1 MPERVRAK
9 PQILDQVRDD
19 LSTPLGAVQLAESRR
34 NCDFAA
40 IMTPAIFGI
49 AGLELGAEERAF
61 FADADPAGYII
72 FGRNVAS
79 REQLRQLTDQ
89 LRAIHGRERLLITI
103 DQEGGR
109 VQRMKPPVWP
119 AYPAGAAF
127 DALYDIAPASA
138 IEAARVNAQA
148 LGLDLAEVGITCTHA
163 PVLDVRQ
170 PGANDV
176 IGDRAMGHEPLRVAA
191 LGRAVLDGL
200 ARAGVVGTI
209 KHMPG
214 HGRTHCD
221 THKAMPTVT
230 ASEAKLELD
239 LAPFKALNYALTG
252 MTGHLLFTAWD
263 KVNPATQSPF
273 IIEQIIRRRI
283 GFDGLLFT
291 DDLDMEALN
300 GTVPERAERSV
311 VAGCDLALNC
321 WAKMPDMIGICERLP
336 VMGEAATARLDRALA
351 GMSPVGDVAEQAA
364 LLAKRD
370 ALLGLVS
377 A

>member
-1 MPERVRAK
+1 
-9 PQILDQVRDD
+9 
-19 LSTPLGAVQLAESRR
+19 
-34 NCDFAA
+34 
-40 IMTPAIFGI
+40 MTPAIFGLS
-49 AGLELGAEERAF
+49 GLALNAEERAF
-61 FADADPAGYII
+61 FADADPAGYIL
-72 FGRNVAS
+72 FGRNIES
-79 REQLRQLTDQ
+79 RAQLRALTDQ
-89 LRAIHGRERLLITI
+89 LRSIQGRERLLITI

-119 AYPAGAAF
+119 AYPAGSAF

-138 IEAARVNAQA
+138 IEAARANAQA
-148 LGLDLAEVGITCTHA
+148 LGLDLAEAGITCTHA

-170 PGANDV
+170 PGAHDV
-176 IGDRAMGHEPLRVAA
+176 IGDRALGHEPLRVAA

-200 ARAGVVGTI
+200 SRAGVLGTI

-214 HGRTHCD
+214 HGRTQCD

-230 ASEAKLELD
+230 ASAAELETD

-263 KVNPATQSPF
+263 IENPATQSPF
-273 IIEQIIRRRI
+273 IIEQIIRQRI

-291 DDLDMEALN
+291 DDLDMEALR

-311 VAGCDLALNC
+311 AAGCDLALNC
-321 WAKMPDMIGICERLP
+321 WAKMPDMVGICQRLP
-336 VMGEAATARLDRALA
+336 VMGAAAAARLERALA
-351 GMSPVGDVAEQAA
+351 GIGPAGDGAQQGA

-370 ALLGLVS
+370 QLLALVT